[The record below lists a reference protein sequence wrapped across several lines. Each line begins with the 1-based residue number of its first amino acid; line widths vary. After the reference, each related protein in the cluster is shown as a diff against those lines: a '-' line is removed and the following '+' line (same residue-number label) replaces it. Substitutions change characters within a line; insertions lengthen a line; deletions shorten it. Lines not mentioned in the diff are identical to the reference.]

1 MPSILFGKFLLF
13 FGAICIAGTILLVP
27 NFFAQAAWDGHYY
40 DAGETLNPECTP
52 TDVEC
57 DVNPVTDAAH
67 GGTGLTSYSAGDL
80 LYANSASTFG
90 KLALGVDG
98 KVLKVVAGVLAWADD
113 TVGTAFTADGN
124 GIELS
129 GPTFSLELDGASLAK
144 SADGLRLSATYAGQN
159 TISTVGTIT
168 AGVWNGTAIADAFLT
183 KSGDWT
189 GTFDGL
195 EGIAYTVLGGRAGGQ
210 TLNGGTGSGENLTL
224 QSTANATKGKILFG
238 ASSAYD
244 EDTLRLGIGTAS
256 PVSSLQVASAVPATA
271 NNGLVSLGSGPFD
284 GATSGFFT
292 GSAAG
297 TALAINTASG
307 YAGDLINVQIAGST
321 RLNQA
326 ANGRMTITGT
336 VGGTGVLYLANPSGG
351 FAFGVDSSGG
361 FAQSQTASKGMAF
374 YNNAGTTY
382 LKVGGSGGITGASDT
397 LSGSDAT
404 SLLSL
409 SQSWNTSGTPTALK
423 LNISNTA
430 SNASSLLMDLQL
442 DSVSQFK
449 VTKAGAATFVGSV
462 TSGGL
467 ASNSMSAN
475 NTGIV
480 MKLRGGAST
489 AAITGVSID
498 PLASS
503 TITSGNHN
511 TLDISANSIFAPT
524 SGSGTFSAF
533 AISSEINQTGSASGI
548 SRGLYINPTMTA
560 AADFRALEIS
570 NNSQTAIYQS
580 GVNAKNYFAGK
591 VGIGVITP
599 TETFQITDS
608 RTTPN
613 STGMYLQ
620 KNGAVAAGVSYG
632 LNVDTSA
639 ASLTN
644 VGAYISARGATNNR
658 AIWVPSNNTAGTTNY
673 GLYIEGAAQNYFA
686 GNVGVG
692 TITPTN
698 KFDVTG
704 GSLSSTQRAI
714 SATGT
719 LSSTAAR
726 QAGIQGA
733 FTTSA
738 GNTNENDGLF
748 IQLLPGNVSSAFN
761 IAGMFA
767 NTVAGVGTSVIGAT
781 ANYGVYGDVNAT
793 TVGTNIGSYGQ
804 SAGGNISIGAS
815 GNSIAAKDSAVNIGV
830 LGLGRNSGVSGIQ
843 LGGYFGLSSSAPS
856 FTSAALMAD
865 NGATTSPILV
875 ARDNGSEVFRIDDG
889 GKVGIGIVP
898 TQSLETTGS
907 IIGGQGFSMG
917 KGLTNT
923 SLGFGFGRNFSTGGI
938 FDSGRYS
945 FQFTRPGN
953 GDRLDLEIY
962 DGAGTLVTRNTTASD
977 GGVGIGTI
985 TPSNYRLKVMG
996 TRQAASGDL
1005 AVVDFENAG
1014 TSSADVLTLKQT
1026 GEAGSAESQ
1035 FITFY
1040 TNAGLIGSIASNGS
1054 GVTSYNTTSDRRL
1067 KDNIEDT
1074 EYGIDDVLKIPVREY
1089 TMRQDP
1095 KALKQTGF
1103 IAQEL
1108 AAIYPDAVSASGD
1121 DGISPLNGKTPWS
1134 IDYGRLTPLLV
1145 KSIQDQQGLLGEIAD
1160 KDALDVALSDVNNEQ
1175 NLSAWEYISQKIQE
1189 DWRPLLNFAALRVTA
1204 IRGYFDEIFAKK
1216 THTEQLCVG
1225 VPGNETCLTKPQ
1237 LDALLSGQSS
1247 APAASQ
1253 SSVNAEDGETPGGQ
1267 NGNEAEPP
1275 AIEPSPPV
1283 EEIVP

>member
-1 MPSILFGKFLLF
+1 MPSNLFGKFLVF

-27 NFFAQAAWDGHYY
+27 HFFAQGAWDGHYY
-40 DAGETLNPECTP
+40 DAGETLNPECAP

-67 GGTGLTSYSAGDL
+67 GGTGLTTYSAGDL
-80 LYANSASTFG
+80 LYANSASSFG

-98 KVLKVVAGVLAWADD
+98 KVLKVVAGVLTWADD

-195 EGIAYTVLGGRAGGQ
+195 EGPAYAILAGQAGGQ
-210 TLNGGTGSGENLTL
+210 TLKGGTGSGENLIL

-244 EDTLRLGIGTAS
+244 EDTLRLGVGTTT
-256 PVSSLQVASAVPATA
+256 PVSPLQIASAVPATA

-351 FAFGVDSSGG
+351 FAFGVDSAGG
-361 FAQSQTASKGMAF
+361 FAQPQTASKGMAF

-430 SNASSLLMDLQL
+430 SNASSLLMDLQF

-449 VTKAGAATFVGSV
+449 VTKAGAATFVGAV

-524 SGSGTFSAF
+524 SGSATFSAF

-570 NNSQTAIYQS
+570 NNSHFAIYQS
-580 GVNAKNYFAGK
+580 GANAKNYFAGK
-591 VGIGVITP
+591 VGIG
-599 TETFQITDS
+599 
-608 RTTPN
+608 
-613 STGMYLQ
+613 
-620 KNGAVAAGVSYG
+620 
-632 LNVDTSA
+632 A
-639 ASLTN
+639 ASPQQLLD
-644 VGAYISARGATNNR
+644 A
-658 AIWVPSNNTAGTTNY
+658 
-673 GLYIEGAAQNYFA
+673 
-686 GNVGVG
+686 
-692 TITPTN
+692 
-698 KFDVTG
+698 
-704 GSLSSTQRAI
+704 SSTQ
-714 SATGT
+714 
-719 LSSTAAR
+719 
-726 QAGIQGA
+726 
-733 FTTSA
+733 
-738 GNTNENDGLF
+738 
-748 IQLLPGNVSSAFN
+748 P
-761 IAGMFA
+761 
-767 NTVAGVGTSVIGAT
+767 
-781 ANYGVYGDVNAT
+781 
-793 TVGTNIGSYGQ
+793 
-804 SAGGNISIGAS
+804 
-815 GNSIAAKDSAVNIGV
+815 V
-830 LGLGRNSGVSGIQ
+830 LR
-843 LGGYFGLSSSAPS
+843 
-856 FTSAALMAD
+856 
-865 NGATTSPILV
+865 
-875 ARDNGSEVFRIDDG
+875 
-889 GKVGIGIVP
+889 
-898 TQSLETTGS
+898 
-907 IIGGQGFSMG
+907 
-917 KGLTNT
+917 LTNT
-923 SLGFGFGRNFSTGGI
+923 TNLGGVAWAATEIGKIEFYSADASLPSVAASINIIGSADAAGGVA
-938 FDSGRYS
+938 
-945 FQFTRPGN
+945 PG
-953 GDRLDLEIY
+953 DMAFL
-962 DGAGTLVTRNTTASD
+962 TRNNAGLLTEKMRITD
-977 GGVGIGTI
+977 LGGVSIGTSA
-985 TPSNYRLKVMG
+985 PGSYNLRLTG

-1005 AVVDFENAG
+1005 AVASFENAG

-1026 GEAGSAESQ
+1026 GEAGSSESA
-1035 FITFY
+1035 FINFY
-1040 TNAGLIGSIASNGS
+1040 TSLGLVGTIASNGS

-1095 KALKQTGF
+1095 KGLKQTGF

-1108 AAIYPDAVSASGD
+1108 AAIYPDAVSASSD
-1121 DGISPLNGKTPWS
+1121 DGISPLNGGSPWS

-1145 KSIQDQQGLLGEIAD
+1145 KSIQDQQGLLGAIAD
-1160 KDALDVALSDVNNEQ
+1160 TDALDLALSDANNEQ
-1175 NLSAWEYISQKIQE
+1175 RLSAWEYISQKIQD

-1216 THTEQLCVG
+1216 IHTEELCVG
-1225 VPGNETCLTKPQ
+1225 TPGNETCLTKAQ

-1253 SSVNAEDGETPGGQ
+1253 PSGNAEDGETPAGQ
-1267 NGNEAEPP
+1267 NGIEAEPP